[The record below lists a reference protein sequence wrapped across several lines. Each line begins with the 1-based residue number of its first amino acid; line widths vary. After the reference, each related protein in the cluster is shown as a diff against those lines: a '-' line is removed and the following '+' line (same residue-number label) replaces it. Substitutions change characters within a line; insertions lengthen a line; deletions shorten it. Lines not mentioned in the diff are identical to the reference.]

1 MKLFEFSYDEVPQ
14 ISEDLTLCLGFFD
27 GIHLGHQALFKK
39 AKKEGN
45 KVGVLTFDNSPAYV
59 LGKISENNCLTSIAD
74 KAEYLEELKIDY
86 LFLMHFDKSVATL
99 TKDEFIDKVLK
110 TLSPKKIYCGED
122 YRFGVRGEGNPTY
135 LKLYFDV
142 EIFQTEKKDNNKIS
156 SRDIVKLI
164 QTHKI
169 PKANELLGRPYRI
182 NGLVVEGKHNG
193 RTIDFPTANLELDYP
208 YVFPD
213 YGVYMGYAEVYGKR
227 YKAIINVGTHPT
239 IVHLYKPII
248 EVHII
253 DFEGNIYGKDIFV
266 YFIDYM
272 RSEKK
277 FASLEELKEQLQKDK
292 EKAKKTL
299 K

>member
-1 MKLFEFSYDEVPQ
+1 MKLFEFSYNEVPQ

-27 GIHLGHQALFKK
+27 CIHLVHQVLFKK

-110 TLSPKKIYCGED
+110 TLNPKKIYCGED

-193 RTIDFPTANLELDYP
+193 RTIDFPTANLQLDYP

-239 IVHLYKPII
+239 IVPLYKPII